1 MTKFALSYSRLSDYD
16 TCPLMFREK
25 YINKTL
31 KFEQNAAM
39 KRGEEVHAALE
50 RNVYRALHRQD
61 PVGEQVVI
69 DTHPILVAFVD
80 RHPMVATEE
89 KNAFDEKWKV
99 RDYFAKDVFFRSV
112 IDLEGRTDLKG
123 GVANIIDFKTGQYN
137 ENEKQ
142 LKLYNMV
149 ALLKYPEITSATSTL
164 LFVDQKRNSPPVTTP
179 RSELKSMLHEV
190 EEQSELIQIS
200 IERDEW
206 PATQSWKCKWCA
218 VDSCKYARR

>member
-1 MTKFALSYSRLSDYD
+1 
-16 TCPLMFREK
+16 
-25 YINKTL
+25 
-31 KFEQNAAM
+31 
-39 KRGEEVHAALE
+39 
-50 RNVYRALHRQD
+50 
-61 PVGEQVVI
+61 VVI

>member
-1 MTKFALSYSRLSDYD
+1 MTKFAVSYSRLSDYS

-89 KNAFDEKWKV
+89 KNAFNEKWKV